1 MGHEE
6 RRGGQKIE
14 RRSIVRVQ
22 FFSIDRAASEI
33 TRAYAPV
40 NLASVDDF
48 AIRLVKF
55 QGEFERWH
63 AHENEDESFIVL
75 SGEVNFQ
82 TDQGDFLLKSG
93 EGIVIPKGLRH
104 CPQAAEIGE
113 MPMALI
119 IERAETKRLGD

>member
-1 MGHEE
+1 MT
-6 RRGGQKIE
+6 
-14 RRSIVRVQ
+14 VQ
-22 FFSIDRAASEI
+22 VFSIQKVRDQI
-33 TRAYAPV
+33 TQAYAPV
-40 NLASVDDF
+40 NLASVDNF

-63 AHENEDESFIVL
+63 AHDDEDESFIVL
-75 SGEVNFQ
+75 EGEILFQ

-104 CPQAAEIGE
+104 CPKAAADGP
-113 MPMALI
+113 MPLALI

>member
-1 MGHEE
+1 MD
-6 RRGGQKIE
+6 
-14 RRSIVRVQ
+14 VQ
-22 FFSIDRAASEI
+22 LFSIPQIRDQIRN
-33 TRAYAPV
+33 AYLPV

-75 SGEVNFQ
+75 SGEVLFQ
-82 TDQGDFLLKSG
+82 TETGDFLIKAG

-104 CPQAAEIGE
+104 CPKANETGA
-113 MPMALI
+113 MPLALI
-119 IERAETKRLGD
+119 IERAETKRLGDE